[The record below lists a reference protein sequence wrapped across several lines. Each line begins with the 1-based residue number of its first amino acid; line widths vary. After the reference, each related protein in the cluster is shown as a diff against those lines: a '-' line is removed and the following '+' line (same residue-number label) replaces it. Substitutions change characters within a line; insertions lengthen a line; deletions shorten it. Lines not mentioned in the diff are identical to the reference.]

1 MKIPLYRQDAKTT
14 TLAPHQTNAAS
25 PKATTK
31 PKVSFIQLFRFASR
45 PELSILLVA
54 AILSAISGGLPP
66 LAILIYGSYISK
78 IVRAQGNEAVLASI
92 MPTIQLMLVM
102 GTAAIVTTYVST
114 CLWIRMGERQVRRIR
129 ALYLHS
135 ILKQDMTWFD
145 TAKDDSLLTRLASDT
160 QLIQDGIS
168 EKLGLCISFCCQ
180 FLAGFAVGFYKG
192 YKMALT
198 MFAVCPLLAA
208 IMLTMIVM
216 IKKYVIQTQT
226 SYAQAG
232 AVAEQA
238 LQAIRTVHAFSLQ
251 ERFLKRFQEKLKVA
265 ERYGVKRIY
274 VTGIGIAT
282 FTFCFFS
289 SLGLALWYGSQLV
302 LQGTSTAS
310 SVFVVFLAMIMG
322 SISMAKMLPHLT
334 TITNACGAS
343 YKVFKVIDTVP
354 TIQCNHHSG
363 KKPAQ
368 VDGTIEFKHVNFAY
382 ASRPDVPVLHNLSL
396 TIHAGMTVACVGAS
410 GSGKSTLVQ
419 LLQRFYDP
427 KDGKITLDGH
437 DVKDLNVQWFRQSIG
452 VVNQQPVLFNT
463 TIRENIQMGSPVPVS
478 DEAIIA
484 AAKEANCHH
493 FIMKLPQGYS
503 TSVGEHGDMLSGGQ
517 RQRIAIARATV
528 KNPSILLL
536 DEATSALD
544 TQSERL
550 VQNALDKA
558 SANRT
563 TIIVAHRLSTV
574 AKADKIVVLDQGS
587 IIETGTHQE
596 LIRLNGKYA
605 DLVRKQSISSGE
617 EEQQDTLS
625 IEEEIGHEVS
635 VGEQKID
642 YKSQL
647 HSDLTKVNTIDSNG
661 STDISVFSDTNTKAS
676 IYDEKEITAHL
687 ENNKSSTRRRTQYPS
702 TWSVVKRMRQEWWL
716 ILLGVCG
723 DLIKGAIL
731 PLYAY
736 TFSSVI
742 GILSDPNYQK
752 AAPLQGTNLY
762 AFIFFIIGVASFV
775 GGGLSKIC
783 LPLSGEYYTHRLR
796 GQVFEAYMKQDIEF
810 FDKKEHNTGILT
822 TRLASDARNVSDMVS
837 KVWGDVVDLF
847 ATLTTG
853 LIIAFTHSWALTL
866 VTMSMLPLIVLST
879 TFDMYL
885 QRSFDDMT
893 KNDNIASSQVAGE
906 AIREVRTVAALCK
919 QAYFEERYAKA
930 TERSH
935 QLAIRK
941 AYFSSIGF
949 AFHRGIT
956 IYTNALAFYFG
967 TRLLV
972 DGSIEFRQLF
982 TSMTVLILTAE
993 SAARSSMFATVLT
1006 KGKEA
1011 TRAIFELL
1019 DSACSSRI
1027 ESGLEGAEPEVGTL
1041 KGDIRY
1047 DGVKFAYPAR
1057 QDNLIFDGN
1066 FSLDIQSGQT
1076 VALVGRSGC
1085 GKSTII
1091 GLLQRWYDVME
1102 GSVSLDQ
1109 RNVKS
1114 YSVDNLRSHMSV
1126 IVQEPILFNVSI
1138 AENIRYGVYE
1148 KGTLVTQQDVE
1159 NAAKAAN
1166 IHGFITSL
1174 PQGYATLVGVK
1185 GSQLSGGQKQRIAI
1199 ARAILRKPR
1208 VLLLDE
1214 ATSALDSESE
1224 RLVQEALDQIIQQG
1238 NQTTITIA
1246 HRLSTIVNAD
1256 IICVLKNGKIKE
1268 QGTHKELLAL
1278 NGMYSRLIAEQSL
1291 SIQ

>member
-1 MKIPLYRQDAKTT
+1 MKIPLFRHDAKTT
-14 TLAPHQTNAAS
+14 TAAHT
-25 PKATTK
+25 KDNKK
-31 PKVSFIQLFRFASR
+31 PKVSFIQLFRFSTR
-45 PELSILLVA
+45 VELSIIIIA
-54 AILSAISGGLPP
+54 ATLSAISGVLPP
-66 LAILIYGSYISK
+66 LAILIYGSYITK
-78 IVRAQGNEAVLASI
+78 IVNAQGNEAVLTSI
-92 MPTIQLMLVM
+92 MPTIRLMLIM
-102 GTAAIVTTYVST
+102 GTAAIITTYIST

-135 ILKQDMTWFD
+135 ILEQDMAWFD
-145 TAKDDSLLTRLASDT
+145 TAKDNSFLTRLASDT

-168 EKLGLCISFCCQ
+168 ERLGFCISFCCQ
-180 FLAGFAVGFYKG
+180 FLAGFLVGFYKG

-198 MFAVCPLLAA
+198 MFSVCPLLIA

-216 IKKYVIQTQT
+216 IKKYAIQTQT
-226 SYAQAG
+226 SYTQAG

-238 LQAIRTVHAFSLQ
+238 LQAIRTVYAFSLQ
-251 ERFLKRFQEKLKVA
+251 ERFLQRFQEKLKVA
-265 ERYGVKRIY
+265 ERFGTKRIY
-274 VTGIGIAT
+274 VTGVGFAV
-282 FTFCFFS
+282 FTFCFYS
-289 SLGLALWYGSQLV
+289 SLGLALWYASQLV
-302 LQGTSTAS
+302 LERTSTAS
-310 SVFVVFLAMIMG
+310 SVFVVFLAMITG
-322 SISMAKMLPHLT
+322 SISMARMLPHLT
-334 TITNACGAS
+334 AIANACGAS
-343 YKVFKVIDTVP
+343 YSIFKVIDTVP
-354 TIQCNHHSG
+354 TIQCNHHG
-363 KKPAQ
+363 GEKPAH

-382 ASRPDVPVLHNLSL
+382 ASRPDALILHDLSL
-396 TIHAGMTVACVGAS
+396 TIHAGMTVACVGQS

-427 KDGKITLDGH
+427 KDGQITLDGR
-437 DVKDLNVQWFRQSIG
+437 DVKGLNVQWLRQSIG

-463 TIRENIQMGSPVPVS
+463 TIRENIKMGSPVPVS
-478 DEAIIA
+478 DAGIIA

-493 FIMKLPQGYS
+493 FVMKLPQGYN

-517 RQRIAIARATV
+517 RQRIAIARAIV

-563 TIIVAHRLSTV
+563 TIIIAHRLSTV
-574 AKADKIVVLDQGS
+574 AKADKIVVLDNGS
-587 IIETGTHQE
+587 IVETGTHQE
-596 LIRLNGKYA
+596 LIRLNQRYA
-605 DLVRKQSISSGE
+605 DLVRKQSIDPNE

-625 IEEEIGHEVS
+625 IDEEIDHEISDVELKTD
-635 VGEQKID
+635 GR
-642 YKSQL
+642 SQL
-647 HSDLTKVNTIDSNG
+647 HSDLTKVNTIDSAG
-661 STDISVFSDTNTKAS
+661 STDVSVISDIYAKAS
-676 IYDEKEITAHL
+676 DYDEKKTIIHVED
-687 ENNKSSTRRRTQYPS
+687 NNTKHCTQHSS

-723 DLIKGAIL
+723 ALIHGTIL

-752 AAPLQGTNLY
+752 APPLQGTNLY

-775 GGGLSKIC
+775 GGGLNKIC
-783 LPLSGEYYTHRLR
+783 LPLSGEYFTHRLR
-796 GQVFEAYMKQDIEF
+796 GQIFEAYMKQDIEF

-822 TRLASDARNVSDMVS
+822 TRLATDAQSVSDMVS
-837 KVWGDVVDLF
+837 KVWGDVVGLS

-853 LIIAFTHSWALTL
+853 LIIAFMHSWALTL
-866 VTMSMLPLIVLST
+866 ITMSMLPLIVLST

-885 QRSFDDMT
+885 QRSFDDKT
-893 KNDNIASSQVAGE
+893 KNDTIASSQVAGE

-919 QAYFEERYAKA
+919 QAYFEERYAEA

-949 AFHRGIT
+949 AFHRGII

-967 TRLLV
+967 TQLLV
-972 DGSIEFRQLF
+972 NGSIEFRQLF

-993 SAARSSMFATVLT
+993 SAARNSMFATVLA

-1011 TRAIFELL
+1011 TRTIFDLL
-1019 DSACSSRI
+1019 DPVCSSRI
-1027 ESGLEGAEPEVGTL
+1027 ESGLEGAEPEAGTL
-1041 KGDIRY
+1041 KGNVRY

-1057 QDNLIFDGN
+1057 QDDLVFDGS
-1066 FSLDIQSGQT
+1066 FDLDISSGQN
-1076 VALVGRSGC
+1076 VALVGPSGS

-1091 GLLQRWYDVME
+1091 GLLQRWYDVTE
-1102 GSVSLDQ
+1102 GSVSLDS

-1114 YSVDNLRSHMSV
+1114 YSVHNLRSHMSV
-1126 IVQEPILFNVSI
+1126 IGQEPILFNVSI
-1138 AENIRYGVYE
+1138 AENIRYGVHDNE
-1148 KGTLVTQQDVE
+1148 THVTQQDVE
-1159 NAAKAAN
+1159 DVAKAAN
-1166 IHGFITSL
+1166 IHDFVTSL
-1174 PQGYATLVGVK
+1174 PQGYDTLVGVK
-1185 GSQLSGGQKQRIAI
+1185 GSQLSGGQKQRIGI

-1238 NQTTITIA
+1238 TQTTITIA
-1246 HRLSTIVNAD
+1246 HRLSTVVNAD
-1256 IICVLKNGKIKE
+1256 VICVLKNGKIKE
-1268 QGTHKELLAL
+1268 QGTHRELLAL
-1278 NGMYSRLIAEQSL
+1278 NGVYSRLVAEQSL
-1291 SIQ
+1291 K